1 MAAIEY
7 ERYTYYNYSKK
18 SIIKCDSEIEIFFIS
33 IDKLFTNSPIAIQC
47 KEIENGAKFHFVCV

>member
-7 ERYTYYNYSKK
+7 ERYTYYNYSK
-18 SIIKCDSEIEIFFIS
+18 KCDSEIEIFFIS

-47 KEIENGAKFHFVCV
+47 KEIENGTKFHFVCV

>member
-7 ERYTYYNYSKK
+7 ERYTYYNLM
-18 SIIKCDSEIEIFFIS
+18 KCDSEIEIFFIS

-47 KEIENGAKFHFVCV
+47 KEIENGAKFHFLCV